1 MLLAVYIKGFLAGV
15 LLCAPIGPVGVMALR
30 YTITQGRAA
39 GLAAVLG
46 GALADLVYCSLA
58 GLSITFL
65 STYLESEHAWIQSAA
80 GLMLVFFGLHMF
92 SGHGAELDE
101 PDPRRLEKVREK
113 PGIWGA
119 FWSSFFI
126 MAVNPMPILVFTVT
140 FSALGVHGWRGDYLA
155 TAVLVAGV
163 GAGSAVWAPV
173 LVGAIRWYGAD
184 FGQEK
189 RKALGHASGLMLA
202 MVGMLLAVYAALK

>member
-1 MLLAVYIKGFLAGV
+1 MPLLIFIKGFFAG
-15 LLCAPIGPVGVMALR
+15 LLVCAPIGPVGVLALR

-39 GLAAVLG
+39 GLASVLG

-58 GLSITFL
+58 GLSIAFL
-65 STYLESEHAWIQSAA
+65 STFLETEHAWIQSAA
-80 GLMLVFFGLHMF
+80 GLVLVFFGLHMY
-92 SGHGAELDE
+92 SGHSPERGPAKS
-101 PDPRRLEKVREK
+101 RRLEKVKPK

-126 MAVNPMPILVFTVT
+126 MALNPMPILVFTVT

-155 TAVLVAGV
+155 TSVLVAGV
-163 GAGSAVWAPV
+163 GAGSAAWAPV
-173 LVGAIRWYGAD
+173 LVGAIRWYGSD

-189 RKALGHASGLMLA
+189 RKALGHASGLLLA
-202 MVGMLLAVYAALK
+202 SLGMLLAVYAAIK